1 MNSSLLD
8 SLSGL
13 FDFSTYFVTAL
24 GFLALFCIAY
34 CRVTPYNELKLIRS
48 GNTSAAISF
57 GSALLGFVLPLHSAI
72 THSVSFIDMLIWALI
87 AMLIQFALFGMVR
100 LIFRDLVREIENDH
114 TAAATLLAFC
124 SVSIGI
130 LNAACMTY

>member
-1 MNSSLLD
+1 MHSSFTE

-13 FDFSTYFVTAL
+13 SGFCTYFGASLVFVL
-24 GFLALFCIAY
+24 LFCGVY
-34 CRVTPYNELKLIRS
+34 CKMTPYNELRLIKD

-57 GSALLGFVLPLHSAI
+57 GGALLGFVLPLYSAI
-72 THSVSFIDMLIWALI
+72 THSVSFFDMLVWALI
-87 AMLIQFALFGMVR
+87 AMLVQCATFGIVR
-100 LIFRDLVREIENDH
+100 LVFKSLVRDIENNH
-114 TAAATLLAFC
+114 SAAATLLAFC

>member
-1 MNSSLLD
+1 LNSSFFD

-13 FDFSTYFVTAL
+13 LAFCAYFVAAL
-24 GFLALFCIAY
+24 GFVALFCLVY

-57 GSALLGFVLPLHSAI
+57 GGALLGFVLPLYSAI

-87 AMLIQFALFGMVR
+87 AMLIQFALFGLVR
-100 LIFRDLVREIENDH
+100 LIFRDLVREIENNH
-114 TAAATLLAFC
+114 TAAAALLAFC

>member
-13 FDFSTYFVTAL
+13 ADFSTYFGAAL
-24 GFLALFCIAY
+24 GFVILFCLIY
-34 CRVTPYNELKLIRS
+34 SRMTPYNELRLIKD

-57 GSALLGFVLPLHSAI
+57 GGALLGFVLPLYSAI
-72 THSVSFIDMLIWALI
+72 THSVGFFDMLIWAMI
-87 AMLIQFALFGMVR
+87 AMLVQCAVFGFVR
-100 LIFRDLVREIENDH
+100 IIFKSLVRDIEQNH

-124 SVSIGI
+124 SISIGI

>member
-1 MNSSLLD
+1 MNSLLTD

-13 FDFSTYFVTAL
+13 VDFCSYFGAAL
-24 GFLALFCIAY
+24 GFVLLFCLVY
-34 CRVTPYNELKLIRS
+34 CKMTPYDEIKLIKG
-48 GNTSAAISF
+48 GNTAAAISF
-57 GSALLGFVLPLHSAI
+57 GGALLGFVLPLHSAI
-72 THSVSFIDMLIWALI
+72 THSVSLIDMLLWATI
-87 AMLIQFALFGMVR
+87 AMLVQFAVFGSIRVV
-100 LIFRDLVREIENDH
+100 FKNLVRDIEHNH